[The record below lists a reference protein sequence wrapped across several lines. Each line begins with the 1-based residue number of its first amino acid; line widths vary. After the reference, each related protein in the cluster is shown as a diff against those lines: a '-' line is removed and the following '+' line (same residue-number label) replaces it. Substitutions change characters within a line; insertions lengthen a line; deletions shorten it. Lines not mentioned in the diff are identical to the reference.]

1 MHCWAVWGEQQKTNK
16 PELCS
21 AHYSHDINSL
31 NCCAV
36 WGKQQKAQNC
46 VLLITDMTPLSI
58 LLVYCWAVRGEQ
70 QKTLSRFSAHHSH
83 DTNSVCIGGQFGDSS
98 RNPLSYVLLIISF
111 VLAWV
116 ETWFLDFKV
125 LPWERKELQ
134 KLAMPTHGT
143 VLAADCLHL
152 FHLNNNN
159 VHLSRAYQCHES
171 SHNSE
176 IFMYLFYIYCY
187 FK

>member
-1 MHCWAVWGEQQKTNK
+1 MFVLLGSLGRASKN
-16 PELCS
+16 PELRS
-21 AHYSHDINSL
+21 AHHSHDTNSV
-31 NCCAV
+31 CI
-36 WGKQQKAQNC
+36 GGQFGESSKKK
-46 VLLITDMTPLSI
+46 LS
-58 LLVYCWAVRGEQ
+58 C
-70 QKTLSRFSAHHSH
+70 FSAHHSH
-83 DTNSVCIGGQFGDSS
+83 DTNSVCIGGQFGESS

-143 VLAADCLHL
+143 VLAAVCLHL
-152 FHLNNNN
+152 LHLNNNN
-159 VHLSRAYQCHES
+159 VHLSRAYQCLER

-176 IFMYLFYIYCY
+176 IFMYLF
-187 FK
+187 